1 VTWLR
6 SRPERLHLSPMSD
19 RGLTHLDPLGRAR
32 MVDVMPKEPT
42 HRRAIARGK
51 VYMKP
56 ETTSLVVSGAI
67 TKGDVLAV
75 ARVAGIQAAKRT
87 PDLIPLCH
95 PLLVGSVFVN
105 FRIEDTF
112 IQVEAQVETIDRTGV
127 EMEAL
132 TACTIACLTIY
143 DMCKSADR
151 SMEIG
156 EVALWEK
163 TGGRSGPYR
172 REVPADGTRANGEGS
187 SSSGDVV
194 DSIDQ
199 LLGSDFTE

>member
-1 VTWLR
+1 
-6 SRPERLHLSPMSD
+6 M
-19 RGLTHLDPLGRAR
+19 
-32 MVDVMPKEPT
+32 
-42 HRRAIARGK
+42 
-51 VYMKP
+51 
-56 ETTSLVVSGAI
+56 
-67 TKGDVLAV
+67 
-75 ARVAGIQAAKRT
+75 

-105 FRIEDTF
+105 FRIEDTY

-132 TACTIACLTIY
+132 TACSVACLTIY

-156 EVALWEK
+156 EIALWEK
-163 TGGRSGPYR
+163 TGGRSGAYR
-172 REVPADGTRANGEGS
+172 RERPTGVGGGAGS
-187 SSSGDVV
+187 STTIGAAGDGGSISGSGDVV
-194 DSIDQ
+194 DEIDQ